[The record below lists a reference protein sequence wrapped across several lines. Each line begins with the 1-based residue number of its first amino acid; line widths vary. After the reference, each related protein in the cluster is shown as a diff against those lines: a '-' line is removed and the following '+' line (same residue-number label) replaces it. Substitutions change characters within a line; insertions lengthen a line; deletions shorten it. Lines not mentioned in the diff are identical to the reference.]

1 MSFLLTPGIS
11 LTECSLLY
19 LFIVMKNTQTFD
31 VRFKFWAEKVNV
43 RAQRYIVSIVIEIE
57 KLHGMLQQAGKHI
70 LFNGCRYFH
79 FTSG

>member
-1 MSFLLTPGIS
+1 MS
-11 LTECSLLY
+11 LTECSLLFSPI
-19 LFIVMKNTQTFD
+19 LLNNKQAFD

-43 RAQRYIVSIVIEIE
+43 RAQRYIVSIIIEIE

-79 FTSG
+79 FTSD